1 LEESKEIKVLKASL
15 EFMSTQVAQG
25 KVTPEEIEIAIEQV
39 RTTRGLNDGRVPTSE
54 FIEAMLRSSLQLAYE
69 LMEVTAQL
77 PNWNKKRVIDLTT
90 DLSRALI
97 AGRFTI
103 FDVGRVCRVSA
114 KDLEANLAESVTA

>member
-1 LEESKEIKVLKASL
+1 MEDSKEIRLLKASL
-15 EFMSTQVAQG
+15 EYMSNQVAQG
-25 KVTPEEIEIAIEQV
+25 RITPEEIEIAIEQV
-39 RTTRGLNDGRVPTSE
+39 KATRGLNDGRVPTLG

-69 LMEVTAQL
+69 LMGVTATR
-77 PNWNKKRVIDLTT
+77 PNWNKKRVINMTA

-103 FDVGRVCRVSA
+103 FDVGRVCKVSA